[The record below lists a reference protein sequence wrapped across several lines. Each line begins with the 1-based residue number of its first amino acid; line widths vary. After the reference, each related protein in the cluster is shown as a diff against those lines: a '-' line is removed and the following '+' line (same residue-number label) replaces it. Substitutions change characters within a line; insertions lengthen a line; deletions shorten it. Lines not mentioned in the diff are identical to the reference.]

1 MNNTCE
7 RDLSNAGTRYGR
19 KYNVKILLCN
29 LLLLSFSYR
38 GSRSGFSSRLG
49 RRIPVNKSLLRSYK
63 RSASCRLM
71 MLYYQQRCQPV
82 LGCQNLSIDR
92 IFLLTKCFCII
103 SRKNIPK
110 STLTFN
116 DELFLVGHT
125 DIHIAALYGGI
136 VTKGFS
142 LFHIRQSQESER
154 PLKSV
159 TSTYSSSS

>member
-1 MNNTCE
+1 MQ
-7 RDLSNAGTRYGR
+7 GPGR

-125 DIHIAALYGGI
+125 DIQTYTLLHCMVGQLLMA
-136 VTKGFS
+136 
-142 LFHIRQSQESER
+142 FHCFTLGNLRKVKDH
-154 PLKSV
+154 LKV
-159 TSTYSSSS
+159 